1 MTYRLVQLAPGSYDV
16 ELDGMVVASLVQ
28 SPTSRRWTAELLD
41 ERQPHPAPFTAAE
54 HRFDS
59 FTGARGGSGARKSS
73 RCRRQGVRPPD
84 DLERAPRRSSHGFF

>member
-16 ELDGMVVASLVQ
+16 ERDGKVVASLVQ

-59 FTGARGGSGARKSS
+59 FTGAQGWFGNAEVVHTPGGEFARRTILSG
-73 RCRRQGVRPPD
+73 
-84 DLERAPRRSSHGFF
+84 RS

>member
-41 ERQPHPAPFTAAE
+41 EREPHPAPFTAAE

-59 FTGARGGSGARKSS
+59 FKGAQGWLGNPEVVHTPGGEFARGTILSGQS
-73 RCRRQGVRPPD
+73 
-84 DLERAPRRSSHGFF
+84 